1 MTETFKGCIFNLD
14 GVLVDTARYHFEAWR
29 RLANALGFDI
39 TPEQNKQL
47 KGLGRIA
54 SLEKIL
60 DWGGVYMSEAEKMH
74 WADVKNNWYI
84 ALIATMKPGEVLPG
98 VLFFLRQA
106 REMGMMI
113 ALSSSSQNA
122 RSVLKSTHLERYFDV
137 IVDGGSIRRQKP
149 DPECFLLAT
158 GEMGLLPSACLVFE
172 DAPLGITAA
181 LLGGFTAVGVG
192 REVDLRHAHAVV
204 DGFENLSFDTLL
216 VQFCERVLS

>member
-39 TPEQNKQL
+39 TAEQNKQL

-122 RSVLKSTHLERYFDV
+122 RSVLKSTLLEQYFDL

-149 DPECFLLAT
+149 DPECFLLAA

-192 REVDLRHAHAVV
+192 REVDLRHAHVVV

-216 VQFCERVLS
+216 VQFCERVLF